1 MKYKDVFVI
10 VSMLLLCFGLPVG
23 RDYTS
28 VYGNG
33 DHSNHG
39 SHGDMDKTKIR
50 GVVNSVSETTISIL
64 NMDIDASTAEISL
77 MHCDDSLSVD
87 NIAEGDIIEA
97 KGTMNDG
104 TFVASMIKLDGAGML
119 EGTVEAVGTDTVTL
133 LGKVIDTSSAYC
145 IKGNL
150 KVGKKATVFVRS
162 TDTGLTALAVKA
174 KGMRMMEME

>member
-1 MKYKDVFVI
+1 MKYKNVFVI
-10 VSMLLLCFGLPVG
+10 VFMLLLCFGSPIGLG
-23 RDYTS
+23 YTS
-28 VYGNG
+28 VYGNS

-39 SHGDMDKTKIR
+39 SHGDMDKTEIR
-50 GVVNSVSETTISIL
+50 GVVNSVSESTISIL

-77 MHCDDSLSVD
+77 MHCDDSLSID
-87 NIAEGDIIEA
+87 NIAEGDVIEA

-104 TFVASMIKLDGAGML
+104 TFIASMIKLEGAGML

-133 LGKVIDTSSAYC
+133 LGKGIDTSSAYC

>member
-1 MKYKDVFVI
+1 MKHKNVFVTAF
-10 VSMLLLCFGLPVG
+10 LLVIFGLPIG
-23 RDYTS
+23 LGYTS
-28 VYGNG
+28 VSGNS

-39 SHGDMDKTKIR
+39 SHGDMEKTKIR
-50 GVVNSVSETTISIL
+50 GVVNSVSESTISIL

-77 MHCDDSLSVD
+77 MHCDDSLSID
-87 NIAEGDIIEA
+87 NITEGDIIEA
-97 KGTMNDG
+97 KGAMIDG
-104 TFVASMIKLDGAGML
+104 TFVASMIKLEGAGML

-145 IKGNL
+145 MKGNL
-150 KVGKKATVFVRS
+150 KGGKKATVFVRS